1 MKQTINL
8 LPVKV
13 KQTINWLAFNHL
25 LAALL
30 LVLIS
35 SIALSGFWAF
45 KASEIEAKLAI
56 QKQYSY
62 GVQRNLSILNN
73 EYSARSRE
81 SKTANELTKQQQQL
95 LALQKMQE
103 ILEEQNIPVSAGFI
117 NSIKAMQGAL
127 PEGAVL
133 DTFKISQGQLLS
145 SMRGSLVKA
154 ADLPALIENLR
165 TAGLLKDQQLQ
176 KISSLNAGAHQQF
189 EIVSAQKELK
199 E

>member
-25 LAALL
+25 LGSLL

-35 SIALSGFWAF
+35 SLALSGFWAF
-45 KASEIEAKLAI
+45 KASEIEAKLVT
-56 QKQYSY
+56 QKQHSH

-95 LALQKMQE
+95 LALQQMQQ
-103 ILEEQNIPVSAGFI
+103 IQEEQNIPVSAGFLD
-117 NSIKAMQGAL
+117 SIKAMKGAL
-127 PEGAVL
+127 PNGAVL

-145 SMRGSLVKA
+145 SLRGSLAKA
-154 ADLPALIENLR
+154 GDLPALIENLR
-165 TAGLLKDQQLQ
+165 IAGLLKDQQLQ

-189 EIVSAQKELK
+189 EIVSTQKGLK

>member
-56 QKQYSY
+56 QKQYSH

-95 LALQKMQE
+95 LALQQMQE

>member
-95 LALQKMQE
+95 LALQQMQE